1 MTDEAP
7 LATQRLR
14 ESATAFAAA
23 LDADDWTAAGRRL
36 ADECVYERGDEVLRG
51 RAAILGSYA
60 AASAWARNHLDDVRY
75 ESEIEAVDGGSA
87 TVRFTDYLVK
97 AGGFFHRHRCRQ
109 TLFADDAGSFVRIVH
124 HEIPGEREALEGFLR
139 RCGLER

>member
-1 MTDEAP
+1 MSDQAP
-7 LATQRLR
+7 PATRRLT
-14 ESATAFAAA
+14 EIAAAFAAA

-36 ADECVYERGDEVLRG
+36 ADACVYEAGDEVLQG

-60 AASAWARNHLDDVRY
+60 AASAWARSHLDDVRY
-75 ESEIEAVDGGSA
+75 ESEIEAVEGASA

-109 TLFADDAGSFVRIVH
+109 RLFVDTAGAIVRIVH
-124 HEIPGEREALEGFLR
+124 QEIPGEREALEEFLG
-139 RCGLER
+139 RCGIER